1 MEDGCRKGG
10 REREVF
16 SIVTGEGSKGERE
29 KRVENRELGK
39 PTARS
44 RKSRERKREGTPA
57 IVAGEVLQGRPAGGE
72 GAIRFHEGER
82 ARRA

>member
-1 MEDGCRKGG
+1 M
-10 REREVF
+10 
-16 SIVTGEGSKGERE
+16 
-29 KRVENRELGK
+29 ENRELGK